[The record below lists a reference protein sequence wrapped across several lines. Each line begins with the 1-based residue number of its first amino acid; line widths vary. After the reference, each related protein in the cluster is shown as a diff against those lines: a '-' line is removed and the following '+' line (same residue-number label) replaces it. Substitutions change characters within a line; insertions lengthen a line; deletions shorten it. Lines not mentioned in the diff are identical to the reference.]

1 MRGVMIADDLY
12 QTYPRHV
19 GIGAAIPAI
28 IKALKRLHTSEAQYL
43 NGENPEL
50 FLAKKTREFRESP
63 AGQKGTLTP
72 HPSTWF
78 NQSRYLDDP
87 KEWWAR
93 DPKEIERMKQLS
105 AY

>member
-1 MRGVMIADDLY
+1 MLSEDLY
-12 QTYPRHV
+12 RSYPRHV
-19 GIGAAIPAI
+19 GIGVAILSI
-28 IKALKRLHTSEAQYL
+28 EKAMTRLRTIEAKYLK
-43 NGENPEL
+43 GEDPDV
-50 FLAKKTREFRESP
+50 FLARKVREFAESP
-63 AGQKGTLTP
+63 AGNMERLTP